1 MSVID
6 AHQHFWWMAKRAQ
19 PFPAI
24 FGNRLARDY
33 TPADLL
39 PRLRAAGIDGT
50 ILVQSLNDLIETIEY
65 LDLADAHD
73 FIKGVV
79 GWVPLDEP
87 TACARA
93 LNSLT
98 ARRRFVG
105 VRHLMNYEPDPAW
118 LILPDVLESLRQLAA
133 HRLVFEA
140 IPVNDRQLESVI
152 AAAQRVPDL
161 AIVLNHLGRP
171 PVPEN
176 GWEPWGMQMTRAA
189 ACPNISVKLS
199 AGGDLVARWTL
210 VDGPDPPLRGSCPRF
225 VWT

>member
-1 MSVID
+1 
-6 AHQHFWWMAKRAQ
+6 
-19 PFPAI
+19 
-24 FGNRLARDY
+24 
-33 TPADLL
+33 
-39 PRLRAAGIDGT
+39 
-50 ILVQSLNDLIETIEY
+50 
-65 LDLADAHD
+65 
-73 FIKGVV
+73 
-79 GWVPLDEP
+79 
-87 TACARA
+87 
-93 LNSLT
+93 
-98 ARRRFVG
+98 
-105 VRHLMNYEPDPAW
+105 
-118 LILPDVLESLRQLAA
+118 
-133 HRLVFEA
+133 VFEA